1 MATTRSNQ
9 TADLLNP
16 LNIAR
21 IVLVVISVVG
31 AIGLL
36 WLLRTPLL
44 WLLLAALTALALS
57 APVSYLSRYMKRGLA
72 IAATYLVVLLIPI
85 VLFSLV
91 LPPLINQTV
100 DFVNNIPQYADDTTE
115 FIQNDKNL
123 QGLQNDFQLGDKL
136 QESAR
141 SLTGRLDDAAG
152 ILKDI
157 GVGAANSIF
166 ALVTILILA
175 AFMLGSGER
184 WTAAMIAR
192 QPAARRPA
200 IRRAARR
207 IATSVSNY
215 VGGVLAIAAVAGL
228 TTFILLS
235 ILGVPFAGPLA
246 ILVAAVD
253 LIPMIG
259 ATLGAIVVAVVTLFT
274 DFPTATI
281 VWVIWAILYQQ
292 LENNLVQPQVQQRA
306 VDLHP
311 FTVIVAV
318 LFGSTLL
325 GVLGALVAIPLTAS
339 LMIAYQEYR
348 TLKSGGNRPKPK
360 APAAKKPPRLRRARG
375 RRAARA

>member
-1 MATTRSNQ
+1 MATTRTNQ
-9 TADLLNP
+9 TAEILRP
-16 LNIAR
+16 ISIAR
-21 IVLVVISVVG
+21 IVLVVMAVVG
-31 AIGLL
+31 ALAIV

-44 WLLLAALTALALS
+44 WLLLAGLTALALS
-57 APVSYLSRYMKRGLA
+57 APVSFLSRYMKRGLA
-72 IAATYLVVLLIPI
+72 IAATYLVVLLVPI
-85 VLFSLV
+85 VIFSLV

-100 DFVNNIPQYADDTTE
+100 DFVNNIPQYADDTTK

-141 SLTGRLDDAAG
+141 SLTSRLDDAAN

-175 AFMLGSGER
+175 AFMLSNGER
-184 WTAAMIAR
+184 WSASLIAR
-192 QPAARRPA
+192 QPAERRPA

-215 VGGVLAIAAVAGL
+215 VGGVLMIAVVAGV

-246 ILVAAVD
+246 ITVALLD

-259 ATLGAIVVAVVTLFT
+259 ATLGAVVVAIVTLFT

-281 VWVIWAILYQQ
+281 IWVIWAIIYQQ
-292 LENNLVQPQVQQRA
+292 VENTLVQPQIQRRA

-325 GVLGALVAIPLTAS
+325 GVLGALIAIPLTAS
-339 LMIAYQEYR
+339 LSIAYQEYR
-348 TLKSGGNRPKPK
+348 TLRSDGRVPTAK
-360 APAAKKPPRLRRARG
+360 APAAKRPPRLRRG
-375 RRAARA
+375 RRAERA